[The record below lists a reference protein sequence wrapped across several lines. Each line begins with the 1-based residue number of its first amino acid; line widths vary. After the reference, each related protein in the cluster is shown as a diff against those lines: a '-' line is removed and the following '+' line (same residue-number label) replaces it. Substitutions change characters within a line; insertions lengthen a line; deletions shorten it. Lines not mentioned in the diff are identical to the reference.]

1 MVVGIR
7 DHLKAR
13 AGQPAPEPAPSTEPT
28 PPSPSSG
35 STRRLAAIM
44 FTDLVG
50 YSAMA
55 NRDEA
60 LAIELLEQHRRWV
73 RKILPHHGGRE
84 IETVGD
90 AFLIEFGSALAAV
103 ECAVAL
109 QHRFALHNA
118 VAPEPKRMQLRIGVH
133 LGDVEHAGDKVM
145 GDGVNIASRIHGMA
159 QPGGICVSE
168 DVQRAVRNRG
178 GLVFASLGTPK
189 LKNIATPIE
198 LFEVHAG
205 AGAQRAALA
214 TKLKSRP
221 AALAGH
227 AKGWLGKVPR
237 WLWIVLAVVVLF
249 TVIGDDDEPVPGR
262 GPGPV
267 AAGARGAAPSIAVLP
282 FENLSNEPDSA
293 FFTDGL
299 HDTVIGH
306 LSRVSGLKVISR
318 TSVMGYRDKQKSL
331 KRIGRELGADH
342 IVEGSVQRAGG
353 RLRVVAQLIEADTDT
368 HLWSN
373 EYDHELKDVFAVQAD
388 IAKSVASAV
397 KAKLTPQEEA
407 SIEAVPT
414 GNPAA
419 YDLYLRALM
428 IERRSDPKADDF
440 RQGLAWLEQ
449 AVALDPNFAAAYAQ
463 MASLHDSLY
472 WAGFDPSDA
481 RRALIEEHADIALRL
496 DPKLP
501 EAHIGKAL
509 FYYHGSRNYDAALQ
523 QLEVARTL
531 APNNAKVHFWL
542 APIYR
547 RQGRWEPALESF
559 GRAATL
565 DPLNSQYLS
574 ERASTLQMMRR
585 YREAGEAFAR
595 LASFEADNPLAP
607 VPGAYNTFFA
617 TGDVQPLKDVLA
629 GLPAGFDP
637 YCQVTGMRTTVA
649 ALERR
654 FADIGGMAFEC
665 KEKFIPNSGGAQIP
679 IEYYVAQVK
688 WIASGRK
695 TPPEAAK
702 ARAIIED
709 ILARRPD
716 LPEVRMNLA
725 ALLAMQGE
733 KKRAV
738 EEADRALQGM
748 PLSRDALTGAALLR
762 ASVDVFANAGA
773 EERAITELGRAL
785 SLPNGGHVREVR
797 LDPILDPL
805 RGNPRFEKLIAEH
818 MAKSGA

>member
-7 DHLKAR
+7 DHLKGAR
-13 AGQPAPEPAPSTEPT
+13 SGQPSPEATPEQPSGQAPAP
-28 PPSPSSG
+28 PPQQQAHS
-35 STRRLAAIM
+35 RRLAAIM

-60 LAIELLEQHRRWV
+60 LAIELLEQHRGWV
-73 RKILPHHGGRE
+73 RKIIPHHGGRE

-118 VAPEPKRMQLRIGVH
+118 VAPEPRRMQLRIGIH

-178 GLVFASLGTPK
+178 GLAFTSLGTPK
-189 LKNIATPIE
+189 LKNIETSLE

-205 AGAQRAALA
+205 AGARQAARVA
-214 TKLKSRP
+214 KVKFQP
-221 AALAGH
+221 AALAGR
-227 AKGWLGKVPR
+227 ARGWFGRVPR
-237 WLWIVLAVVVLF
+237 WLWIVLAIVVL
-249 TVIGDDDEPVPGR
+249 VNVLGDDDDEPMVKVERRDDP
-262 GPGPV
+262 P
-267 AAGARGAAPSIAVLP
+267 AIAVLP
-282 FENLSNEPDSA
+282 FENLSSEPDSA

-318 TSVMGYRDKQKSL
+318 TSVMGYRGGQKNL
-331 KRIGRELGADH
+331 KRIGRELGVDH
-342 IVEGSVQRAGG
+342 VVEGSVQRAGG
-353 RLRVVAQLIEADTDT
+353 RLRVVAQLIEADSDT

-388 IAKSVASAV
+388 IAKSVATAV
-397 KAKLTPQEEA
+397 KARLTPQEEA
-407 SIEAVPT
+407 SIESIPT
-414 GNPAA
+414 KNPAA

-428 IERRSDPKADDF
+428 IERRADPKAEDF
-440 RQGLAWLEQ
+440 RQGLEWLGQ

-472 WAGFDPSDA
+472 WAGFDPTDA
-481 RRALIEEHADIALRL
+481 RRALIEENADIALRL

-501 EAHIGKAL
+501 EAHIAKAL
-509 FYYHGSRNYDAALQ
+509 FHYHGWRNYDAALKE
-523 QLEVARTL
+523 LEIARAL

-547 RQGRWEPALESF
+547 RQGRWDPALESF
-559 GRAATL
+559 DRATAL

-574 ERASTLQMMRR
+574 ERGGTLQMLRR
-585 YREAGEAFAR
+585 YPEAGEAFAR
-595 LASFEADNPLAP
+595 LASFESDNPLAA

-617 TGDVQPLKDVLA
+617 TGDLEPLKAVLA
-629 GLPAGFDP
+629 TMPAGFDP
-637 YCQVTGMRTTVA
+637 YCQVTGMRTMIA

-654 FADIGGMAFEC
+654 FADITAMAFEC

-688 WIASGRK
+688 WIATGRK
-695 TPPEAAK
+695 VPPEAAQ
-702 ARAIIED
+702 ARAVIED
-709 ILARRPD
+709 ILAKRPD
-716 LPEVRMNLA
+716 LPQVRMNLA

-733 KKRAV
+733 NRRAI
-738 EEADRALQGM
+738 EEADRALEGM

-773 EERAITELGRAL
+773 EERAITELERAL
-785 SLPNGGHVREVR
+785 RLPNGGHIREIQ

-805 RGNPRFEKLIAEH
+805 RGHPRFQKLLAEH
-818 MAKSGA
+818 LPGA

>member
-7 DHLKAR
+7 DHLKGAR
-13 AGQPAPEPAPSTEPT
+13 SGQSSPEATPEQPPERPQPQPS
-28 PPSPSSG
+28 
-35 STRRLAAIM
+35 RRLAAIM

-55 NRDEA
+55 HRDEA

-84 IETVGD
+84 IETIGD

-103 ECAVAL
+103 ECAIAL
-109 QHRFALHNA
+109 QHRFALHNQ
-118 VAPEPKRMQLRIGVH
+118 VAPEPRRMQLRVGIH

-159 QPGGICVSE
+159 QPGGICISE

-178 GLVFASLGTPK
+178 GLVFTSLGSPK
-189 LKNIATPIE
+189 LKNIETSLE

-205 AGAQRAALA
+205 AGAKRAALV
-214 TKLKSRP
+214 TQVKSQP
-221 AALAGH
+221 AVLAGR
-227 AKGWLGKVPR
+227 AKGWFGKVPR
-237 WLWIVLAVVVLF
+237 WLWIVLAIVVL
-249 TVIGDDDEPVPGR
+249 VSVLGDDDDEPMVKVERRDDP
-262 GPGPV
+262 P
-267 AAGARGAAPSIAVLP
+267 AIAVLP

-318 TSVMGYRDKQKSL
+318 TSVMGYRGQQKSL
-331 KRIGRELGADH
+331 KRIGRELGVDH

-353 RLRVVAQLIEADTDT
+353 RLRVVAQLIETDSDT
-368 HLWSN
+368 HLWSH

-388 IAKSVASAV
+388 IAKSVATAV
-397 KAKLTPQEEA
+397 KARLTPQEEA
-407 SIEAVPT
+407 SIESIPT
-414 GNPAA
+414 KNPAA

-428 IERRSDPKADDF
+428 IERRADPKAEDF
-440 RQGLAWLEQ
+440 RQGLEWLGQ

-481 RRALIEEHADIALRL
+481 RRALIEENADIALRL

-501 EAHIGKAL
+501 EAHIAKAL
-509 FYYHGSRNYDAALQ
+509 FHYHGSRNYDAALKE
-523 QLEVARTL
+523 LEIARAL
-531 APNNAKVHFWL
+531 APNDARVHFWL

-547 RQGRWEPALESF
+547 RQGRWDPALDSF
-559 GRAATL
+559 ERATAL

-574 ERASTLQMMRR
+574 ERGGTLQMLRR
-585 YREAGEAFAR
+585 YREAGEAYAR
-595 LASFEADNPLAP
+595 LASFESDNPLAP

-617 TGDVQPLKDVLA
+617 TGDLKPLKAALA
-629 GLPAGFDP
+629 AMPAGFDP
-637 YCQVTGMRTTVA
+637 YCQVTGMRTTIA

-654 FADIGGMAFEC
+654 FADITAMAFEC

-688 WIASGRK
+688 WIATGRK
-695 TPPEAAK
+695 VPPEAAK
-702 ARAIIED
+702 ARAVIED
-709 ILARRPD
+709 ILAKRPD
-716 LPEVRMNLA
+716 LPQVRMNLA

-733 KKRAV
+733 KRRAI
-738 EEADRALQGM
+738 EEADRALEGM

-762 ASVDVFANAGA
+762 GSVDVFANAGA
-773 EERAITELGRAL
+773 EERAITELERAL
-785 SLPNGGHVREVR
+785 SLPNGGHVREIR

-805 RGNPRFEKLIAEH
+805 RGNPRFEKLLAEH
-818 MAKSGA
+818 LAQNGA

>member
-13 AGQPAPEPAPSTEPT
+13 AGQPAPEPAPATEPT
-28 PPSPSSG
+28 PPSPSPEPS
-35 STRRLAAIM
+35 RRLAAIM

-109 QHRFALHNA
+109 QHRFALHNE
-118 VAPEPKRMQLRIGVH
+118 VAPEARRMQLRIGIH

-168 DVQRAVRNRG
+168 DVQRAVRNRP
-178 GLVFASLGTPK
+178 GLAFTSLGTPK
-189 LKNIATPIE
+189 LKNIETSLE
-198 LFEVHAG
+198 LFELHAG
-205 AGAQRAALA
+205 AGAKRAALVS
-214 TKLKSRP
+214 KVKSQP
-221 AALAGH
+221 AALVGRAR
-227 AKGWLGKVPR
+227 GWFGKVPR
-237 WLWIVLAVVVLF
+237 WLWIVAAVVVAINVLDR
-249 TVIGDDDEPVPGR
+249 DDAADRGR
-262 GPGPV
+262 GPGPIPV
-267 AAGARGAAPSIAVLP
+267 QARGDTPSIAVLP

-306 LSRVSGLKVISR
+306 LSRVSGVKVISR
-318 TSVMGYRDKQKSL
+318 TSVMGYRGKQTSL

-388 IAKSVASAV
+388 IAKNVATAV

-407 SIEAVPT
+407 SIESVPT
-414 GNPAA
+414 KNPAA

-428 IERRSDPKADDF
+428 IERRADPKADDF
-440 RQGLAWLEQ
+440 RQGIEWLEQ
-449 AVALDPNFAAAYAQ
+449 AVALDPAFAAAYAQ
-463 MASLHDSLY
+463 MATLHDSLY
-472 WAGFDPSDA
+472 WAGFDPSEA
-481 RRALIEEHADIALRL
+481 RRERVRENAAIALRL

-501 EAHIGKAL
+501 EAHIGMAL
-509 FYYHGSRNYDAALQ
+509 FHYHGSRNYAAAIE

-547 RQGRWEPALESF
+547 RQGRWDPALESF
-559 GRAATL
+559 DRATAL
-565 DPLNSQYLS
+565 DPLNNQYLS
-574 ERASTLQMMRR
+574 ERAGTLSMMRR
-585 YREAGEAFAR
+585 YREAGEAYQR

-607 VPGAYNTFFA
+607 IPGAYNTFFA
-617 TGDVQPLKDVLA
+617 TGNLKPLKDALA
-629 GLPAGFDP
+629 GIPAGFDP
-637 YCQVTGMRTTVA
+637 YCQVTGLRTTLA
-649 ALERR
+649 GLERR
-654 FADIGGMAFEC
+654 LADLASMPFDC
-665 KEKFIPNSGGAQIP
+665 KEKFIPSSGGAQIP
-679 IEYYVAQVK
+679 IEYYVAEVK
-688 WIASGRK
+688 WLASGRK
-695 TPPEAAK
+695 APPEAAR

-716 LPEVRMNLA
+716 LPQVRMNLA
-725 ALLAMQGE
+725 ALLVIQGE
-733 KKRAV
+733 NGRAIA
-738 EEADRALQGM
+738 EADRALADM

-762 ASVDVFANAGA
+762 NSVNVFANAGA
-773 EERAITELGRAL
+773 EERAITELERAL
-785 SLPNGGHVREVR
+785 RLPNGGHIREVQ
-797 LDPILDPL
+797 LDPVLDPL
-805 RGNPRFEKLIAEH
+805 RGNPRFEKLIAVH
-818 MAKSGA
+818 LPGA